1 MFGYTPRVIHAT
13 ATGVVID
20 VRVIPRARKTELAGT
35 RQGALL
41 VRLNA
46 PPVDGA
52 ANEALI
58 RFLAGLLNVTKS
70 SVRIVSG
77 EKGREKRLAADGVSP
92 AEARA
97 RLQAA
102 GEDAG

>member
-1 MFGYTPRVIHAT
+1 MIRET

-35 RQGALL
+35 RQDAVL

-52 ANEALI
+52 ANEALL
-58 RFLAGLLNVTKS
+58 RFLADTLGVTRS
-70 SVRIVSG
+70 SIRIVAG
-77 EKGREKRLAADGVSP
+77 EKGREKRVAVDGLSSRDG
-92 AEARA
+92 RA
-97 RLQAA
+97 RL
-102 GEDAG
+102 GLHEGG